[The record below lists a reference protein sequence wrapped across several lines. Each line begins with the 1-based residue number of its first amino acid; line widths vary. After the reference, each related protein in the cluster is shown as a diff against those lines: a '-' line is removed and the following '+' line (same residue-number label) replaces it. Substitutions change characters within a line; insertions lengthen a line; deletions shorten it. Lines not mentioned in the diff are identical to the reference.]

1 MWVNFLEPSP
11 IQRKSVVIILIIFCT
26 CKMGFSL
33 ICIQIHTSSCKL
45 DHFTGHQAQILCT
58 LLPSYVHRIINEVNC
73 LSLRLDFNKMTTRYA
88 PDKPCTTK
96 CQYAIIS
103 CIQVILIR
111 KLFGLSLS
119 LFVSRK
125 LVYGCHN
132 KLVEITNF
140 LTNNK

>member
-1 MWVNFLEPSP
+1 MEPSP

-33 ICIQIHTSSCKL
+33 ICIQIHTSSCKS
-45 DHFTGHQAQILCT
+45 DHFMGT
-58 LLPSYVHRIINEVNC
+58 LLHSYVHRIINEVNC
-73 LSLRLDFNKMTTRYA
+73 LSLRLDFNKMTTGYA

-125 LVYGCHN
+125 LDYGCHN